1 MESKSISLIEEEIF
15 YYSNTSNFRVCS
27 IKTSTPK
34 KIYKSFTPLS
44 SNQKISFSNTI
55 MIPSIT
61 TEFQKEKD
69 NHSSKKDSTGIKTES
84 SKDENNTMSI
94 EKQSTKIIR
103 KSDIEENELNNN
115 ILSKNPYFLGKKYT
129 FDITKYNN
137 TAEIETKKV
146 KKFLKQNKNQIIPEK
161 NRLYKHSRKQSCN
174 FKNQDKIKNNITKVK
189 TFDINKLKSEE
200 KRNKNKKIYN
210 IKHSEKNLP
219 IRNDYNLSP
228 HQKKR
233 EKTVIHRNSL
243 FKDKKIKES
252 KKDNKRGNILYKG
265 TSHKLLLMGLNLEN
279 KDEKNNINNNSLKK
293 KISKT
298 KDNINLN
305 NIDHTNSK
313 IKKVRTTINLNNNKI
328 LNNNNTPKKSCSKFF
343 KSIDFDSALKNKN
356 NLGKTQF
363 NLFSPDKFTN
373 TEFCDSDYCEY
384 TLNCMDLII
393 KGTASRKQE
402 KPKVNFNFP
411 KSRLNSLKKKIA
423 LFDLDE
429 TLVHCTGD
437 INTSAGYQHSIDI
450 ILPGNKETK
459 VGINIRPLWK
469 KTLNLIRRHYHIII
483 FTASHQAYAD
493 AVLNFMDPTN
503 KYFKY
508 RLYRNNCSLVDVDG
522 VKFYVKDLDIFDAYY
537 DLKDIIIVDN
547 SVLSFIYHFAN
558 GIPIVPYYNEDK
570 DGSLYVVG
578 LYLMHIFK
586 ENDLRE
592 ANKKYINLE
601 SFLNEVKT
609 RQDIES
615 PNNQELFVISTNNN
629 NKENS
634 NNEVINKDKDNNNEF
649 NKEKENEKEK
659 LVKVSTN
666 RTNTRRCSFSL
677 VNTQNKLISKSKL
690 INMYYELNNKS
701 KCISDKNI
709 KDIIEEKSNKSF
721 SVEDA
726 EEIQENEDNEKNIE
740 ELFYRKKLLTAGDE
754 PIKIKVRNKSEKNL
768 NNFFDVKMI
777 RSNFYNNF
785 SKQCI

>member
-1 MESKSISLIEEEIF
+1 
-15 YYSNTSNFRVCS
+15 
-27 IKTSTPK
+27 
-34 KIYKSFTPLS
+34 
-44 SNQKISFSNTI
+44 
-55 MIPSIT
+55 
-61 TEFQKEKD
+61 
-69 NHSSKKDSTGIKTES
+69 
-84 SKDENNTMSI
+84 
-94 EKQSTKIIR
+94 
-103 KSDIEENELNNN
+103 
-115 ILSKNPYFLGKKYT
+115 
-129 FDITKYNN
+129 
-137 TAEIETKKV
+137 
-146 KKFLKQNKNQIIPEK
+146 
-161 NRLYKHSRKQSCN
+161 
-174 FKNQDKIKNNITKVK
+174 
-189 TFDINKLKSEE
+189 
-200 KRNKNKKIYN
+200 
-210 IKHSEKNLP
+210 
-219 IRNDYNLSP
+219 
-228 HQKKR
+228 
-233 EKTVIHRNSL
+233 
-243 FKDKKIKES
+243 
-252 KKDNKRGNILYKG
+252 
-265 TSHKLLLMGLNLEN
+265 
-279 KDEKNNINNNSLKK
+279 
-293 KISKT
+293 
-298 KDNINLN
+298 
-305 NIDHTNSK
+305 
-313 IKKVRTTINLNNNKI
+313 
-328 LNNNNTPKKSCSKFF
+328 
-343 KSIDFDSALKNKN
+343 
-356 NLGKTQF
+356 
-363 NLFSPDKFTN
+363 
-373 TEFCDSDYCEY
+373 
-384 TLNCMDLII
+384 
-393 KGTASRKQE
+393 
-402 KPKVNFNFP
+402 
-411 KSRLNSLKKKIA
+411 
-423 LFDLDE
+423 
-429 TLVHCTGD
+429 
-437 INTSAGYQHSIDI
+437 
-450 ILPGNKETK
+450 
-459 VGINIRPLWK
+459 
-469 KTLNLIRRHYHIII
+469 
-483 FTASHQAYAD
+483 
-493 AVLNFMDPTN
+493 MDPTN

-615 PNNQELFVISTNNN
+615 PNNQELYVISTNNN

-726 EEIQENEDNEKNIE
+726 EEIQENEDNEKSIE

-754 PIKIKVRNKSEKNL
+754 PIKTKVRNKSEKNL

-777 RSNFYNNF
+777 RSNFYNSF